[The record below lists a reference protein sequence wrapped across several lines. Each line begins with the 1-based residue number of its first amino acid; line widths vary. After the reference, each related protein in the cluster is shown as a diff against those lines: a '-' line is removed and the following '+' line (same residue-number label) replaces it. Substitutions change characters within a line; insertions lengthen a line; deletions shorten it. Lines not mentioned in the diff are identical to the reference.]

1 MWAALDPNKTS
12 LITDSSFYV
21 CHVVCDELSK
31 ETGHGSHIIV

>member
-21 CHVVCDELSK
+21 YHVCDELSK